1 MGFGENLIVYLF
13 VKCYGSII
21 VVYYELIRVV
31 DYLNCKIF
39 VKMIEV
45 VVCVLLEDVGVLDV
59 QVCIVVNSVNRV
71 FVGVFV
77 DQILLLMVKN
87 LVQGVRLCMIVLFSV
102 FLVMIGIFIIW
113 DYYWNRFLGVFLL
126 VFSGVFLIGLKLM

>member
-59 QVCIVVNSVNRV
+59 
-71 FVGVFV
+71 
-77 DQILLLMVKN
+77 
-87 LVQGVRLCMIVLFSV
+87 
-102 FLVMIGIFIIW
+102 
-113 DYYWNRFLGVFLL
+113 
-126 VFSGVFLIGLKLM
+126 